1 MIKKNWR
8 QIDRMALDAME
19 LVIDYCNITE
29 LCSDCI
35 FYDQERTRCALV
47 SLAVVEDY
55 IEEVRR
61 NE

>member
-19 LVIDYCNITE
+19 LVINYCDITE
-29 LCSDCI
+29 CCSDCI

-47 SLAVVEDY
+47 SLARAEDY
-55 IEEVRR
+55 IKEVRR
-61 NE
+61 ND